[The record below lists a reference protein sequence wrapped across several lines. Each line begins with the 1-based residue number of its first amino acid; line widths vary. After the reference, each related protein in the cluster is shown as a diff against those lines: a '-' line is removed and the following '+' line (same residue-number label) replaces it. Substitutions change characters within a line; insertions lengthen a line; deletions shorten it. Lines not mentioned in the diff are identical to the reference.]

1 MTEFMSKGQAYLWN
15 LEFDTMR
22 WKVRYA
28 LNNIDNLSERN
39 DVKGALEDVLSRL
52 KNFCEIT
59 KDDEGDDD

>member
-52 KNFCEIT
+52 ENFCEIT